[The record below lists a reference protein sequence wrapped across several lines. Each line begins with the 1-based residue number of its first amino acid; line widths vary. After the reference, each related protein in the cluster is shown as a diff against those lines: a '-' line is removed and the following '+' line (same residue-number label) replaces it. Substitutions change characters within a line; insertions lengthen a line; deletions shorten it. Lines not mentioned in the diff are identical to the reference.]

1 MIEVLDALP
10 KDIRPSDRVI
20 NLKPF
25 QDGFIFS
32 DARYPALVSA
42 WGTGKTMSLIE
53 KVRLACEEFKNNLI
67 LVLRKEFVDLRD
79 STIKDWNE
87 YTGIQVGSTR
97 DAVFPNGSIVMFRH
111 AGELTGNNLN
121 NMNLGGFG
129 IEQGEELDSDDV
141 FFKLHGRLRRKD
153 VKRFGAVIA
162 NTNGHNWIYNL
173 WKAQADPDY
182 KLYEATSFE
191 NADILPADTIEDWKK
206 LEIKKPKVYR
216 RFVMNSWDETDAVDL
231 VIDPEWIKD
240 SIGRELGI
248 IRPIKCV
255 VSIDVS
261 RYGDD
266 KTVFYAIEN
275 GLCLGK
281 EVHEKKS
288 TMEIVGRALLF
299 AEKHGCLWFAVDEIG
314 VGAGVVDR
322 LKELNKNIIGVNSSE
337 KSIDPEH
344 YYNLRAEIYAYGAHL
359 LQEHKASIL
368 PEDFELREQLSW
380 AKYKIIKS
388 NGQVQIESKDEI
400 KKRYGRSP
408 DEADAFLNGLW
419 ALQRVQPEI
428 SSGDGRGIV
437 AMHPA
442 FREGIQVLEKMR
454 VKRKNPYEGI
464 ALPESEWAKRQKLV
478 A

>member
-141 FFKLHGRLRRKD
+141 FFRLHGRLRRKG
-153 VKRFGAVIA
+153 VNRFGAVIA

-173 WKAQADPDY
+173 WKSHGNTDKDY
-182 KLYEATSFE
+182 QLFEANSFE
-191 NADILPADTIEDWKK
+191 NQDVLPADTIEDWKK
-206 LEIKKPKVYR
+206 LKEKKPKVYN
-216 RFVMNSWDETDAVDL
+216 RFVMNSWDETDAVDV
-231 VIDPEWIKD
+231 VIDPEWVRNAKGKYLRPLQTIK
-240 SIGRELGI
+240 RI
-248 IRPIKCV
+248 IT
-255 VSIDVS
+255 IDVS

-266 KTVFYAIEN
+266 KTVFYALESYQDQYYQTIA
-275 GLCLGK
+275 K
-281 EVHEKKS
+281 ETHEKKS
-288 TMEIVGRALLF
+288 TMEIVGRAVLF
-299 AEKHGCLWFAVDEIG
+299 ASKQDGSA
-314 VGAGVVDR
+314 
-322 LKELNKNIIGVNSSE
+322 
-337 KSIDPEH
+337 H
-344 YYNLRAEIYAYGAHL
+344 YL
-359 LQEHKASIL
+359 
-368 PEDFELREQLSW
+368 
-380 AKYKIIKS
+380 
-388 NGQVQIESKDEI
+388 
-400 KKRYGRSP
+400 
-408 DEADAFLNGLW
+408 
-419 ALQRVQPEI
+419 
-428 SSGDGRGIV
+428 
-437 AMHPA
+437 
-442 FREGIQVLEKMR
+442 
-454 VKRKNPYEGI
+454 
-464 ALPESEWAKRQKLV
+464 
-478 A
+478 